1 MDTLQSNDADGRREG
16 YQLRLKEFEGPL
28 GLLLELI
35 KKNRVNLYD
44 IPISEITDQ
53 YLQYINFAGN
63 VELDDLSSFHLTA
76 ATLLYIKS
84 RMLLPIEFDGDDEID
99 DPRQELV
106 EQLIE
111 YQRFKKLSELMEEK
125 EREAE
130 WVVERKKLQRVL
142 PFDDDD
148 RLWKKADVWELLNAF
163 SALMSHLSGERIM
176 DLREEVSVN
185 EKITLMTELIETKGG
200 CNFTDLI
207 VRKSSAMDIVCAFLA
222 LLDAVK
228 YRLVTIYQHK
238 LFGDIEI
245 RASQPERGEMTEPLE
260 TPRPVIEEEI

>member
-1 MDTLQSNDADGRREG
+1 MYTLQSKDTDSHKEG
-16 YQLRLKEFEGPL
+16 CQLRLKEFEGPL

-53 YLQYINFAGN
+53 YIQYINFAGN
-63 VELDDLSSFHLTA
+63 IGLDDLSSFHLTA

-84 RMLLPIEFDGDDEID
+84 RMLLPIEFDADDEIE

-148 RLWKKADVWELLNAF
+148 RLWKKADVWELLNTF

-176 DLREEVSVN
+176 DLREEVSIN
-185 EKITLMTELIETKGG
+185 EKIALMTELIETRGE

-207 VRKSSAMDIVCAFLA
+207 ARRGSVMDIVCAFLA
-222 LLDAVK
+222 LLEAVK
-228 YRLVTIYQHK
+228 HRFVTIYQHK
-238 LFGDIEI
+238 LFGDIQI
-245 RASQPERGEMTEPLE
+245 RASRTEREPSDTPQAIEGEN
-260 TPRPVIEEEI
+260 